1 MSALA
6 GMAGSA
12 VNRGS
17 IVTNRG
23 WAMGTI
29 YTPVA
34 NRFEENILR
43 FFSPNGLL
51 TVVCLIILIAL
62 FFGGTGIE
70 HRTMDTPAVDH
81 LQTTV
86 SPLLHSTR

>member
-1 MSALA
+1 
-6 GMAGSA
+6 
-12 VNRGS
+12 
-17 IVTNRG
+17 
-23 WAMGTI
+23 MGTI

-34 NRFEENILR
+34 NRLEENVLR

-62 FFGGTGIE
+62 LFGGTGIE
-70 HRTMDTPAVDH
+70 RRTMDVPAADH

-86 SPLLHSTR
+86 SPLLHSVR